1 MQSMY
6 SQVLR
11 TFEYFSLK
19 NNCQNAVVKMHS
31 RNYDGAFSYL
41 TVLYKEISFSLF
53 LVDMIPY
60 VLVFH

>member
-19 NNCQNAVVKMHS
+19 NNCQNAVVKMQLS
-31 RNYDGAFSYL
+31 KCIAE
-41 TVLYKEISFSLF
+41 TMMVL
-53 LVDMIPY
+53 
-60 VLVFH
+60 FHI